1 MPSISDIIKDSIVE
15 FSRLQDWMLSA
26 RKHGDTETYDMMHK
40 RYVEL
45 KVILSASSVNITE
58 LDKIQN

>member
-1 MPSISDIIKDSIVE
+1 M
-15 FSRLQDWMLSA
+15 SA
-26 RKHGDTETYDMMHK
+26 RKNGDTETYDMMHK

-45 KVILSASSVNITE
+45 EVILSASSVNITE

>member
-1 MPSISDIIKDSIVE
+1 MDDVGE
-15 FSRLQDWMLSA
+15 EN
-26 RKHGDTETYDMMHK
+26 GDTETYDMMHK

-45 KVILSASSVNITE
+45 KVILSAASVNITE